1 MKEDFELIPM
11 KKEFKKS
18 DNLNLN
24 LAGVLLIIAAS
35 VVLMGIITG
44 EIFYP
49 ENLAYTTANSMISD
63 LGSTVPPNS
72 IITQPS
78 ATIFNFTMILAG
90 ILILSAN
97 YYLFKFYHEKIAGIL
112 IGLLGLGVLGVGIF
126 PGNMTP
132 MHPIFSLITFISGG
146 IAAIYSYR
154 LINSPFKYIALISGI
169 ICLFFLFT
177 SNMFIP
183 VMGGGGV
190 ERWVAYPIILWL
202 LGFGGYLLGLGSN
215 ENAPK
220 ELNKF

>member
-190 ERWVAYPIILWL
+190 ERWVAYPVILWL

-220 ELNKF
+220 GIE